1 MKILYCLSTVESAEP
16 EAVAQFIAGYE
27 LNGGTWSGTITVL
40 ENISTI
46 NIDTEFVQTYINQGY
61 EMLLRN
67 TGLINVY
74 SSVYNYAIE
83 NGMLFVVPVGS
94 NNFHSQYTDFDNLH
108 SMILCGS
115 GVRGYGNATAYPC
128 MFYDCSSTE
137 LNDYTIKDIR
147 QCGTSYNITHVARIS
162 SNVLGVKIDGY
173 NTEAL
178 LNSIGL
184 IMYLNA
190 NGTNHSELP
199 MYFAGLTGTDI
210 TSLPSGI
217 KYISYVGNGYFE
229 IYHSTSAG
237 TLTTYQ
243 TVTGG
248 TVKFGSNNS
257 AEVML
262 QISDYHVAYANLGI
276 TVTGITGFQN
286 DVNGVHEVT
295 SRPDYQGFGDKM
307 TITFNLGTG
316 SNTGAGKMIFAT
328 QSYST
333 PFIAGQLAYIKDTTG
348 YNWFDVIGNAIKT
361 SSSGG
366 VVDAYSGYG
375 YLNAGAGSDSLI
387 DTSLATPVLTGNESG
402 QGSFQLIWNEVPYAK
417 EYEVYRQ
424 GVLIATVTAQITT
437 YGDHLSRQSKG
448 KRNWYKVRAKNGDV
462 YSEFSNL
469 VEYRYYYNTGIL
481 QKVYV

>member
-1 MKILYCLSTVESAEP
+1 MKILYCFSTTQSAEP

-27 LNGGTWSGTITVL
+27 LNGGTWGGTITVL
-40 ENISTI
+40 ENISTDS
-46 NIDTEFVQTYINQGY
+46 IDVDFVDSYLALGY

-67 TGLINVY
+67 SQLDRVY
-74 SSVYNYAIE
+74 QSIYNHAIE

-94 NNFHSQYTDFDNLH
+94 NNYHSQITNFVNNH
-108 SMILCGS
+108 TMVLCGS
-115 GVRGYGNATAYPC
+115 GVRGYGNATGYPC
-128 MFYDCSSTE
+128 MFYDCAPTE

-162 SNVLGVKIDGY
+162 SSVLGVKIDGY
-173 NTEAL
+173 NTTEL

-184 IMYLNA
+184 IMYLNV

-217 KYISYVGNGYFE
+217 KYISYVGNGEFY
-229 IYHSTSAG
+229 IYHTTSAG

-243 TVTGG
+243 AVTGG
-248 TVKFGSNNS
+248 TVKFGSNNP

-262 QISDYHVAYANLGI
+262 QISDYHVAYTGSGI

-286 DVNGVHEVT
+286 DVNGSHSVT
-295 SRPDYQGFGDKM
+295 SRPDYQGYGDKM

-333 PFIAGQLAYIKDTTG
+333 PFIAGQLAYMKDQTG
-348 YNWFDVIGNAIKT
+348 FDWFEVIGNAIVT
-361 SSSGG
+361 ASNSEL
-366 VVDAYSGYG
+366 DTYSGYG
-375 YLNAGAGSDSLI
+375 YLNAEAGSDSLV
-387 DTSLATPVLTGNESG
+387 DRTLQTPVLTGTETSAGNY
-402 QGSFQLIWNEVPYAK
+402 QLTWNEIPFAK
-417 EYEVYRQ
+417 EYEVYFQ
-424 GVLIATVTAQITT
+424 GSLLDTVTAQLTIYADT
-437 YGDHLSRQSKG
+437 LSRQSQG

-469 VEYRYYYNTGIL
+469 VEYKYYYNTGIL
-481 QKVYV
+481 QKVYA

>member
-1 MKILYCLSTVESAEP
+1 MKILYCLSTTQSAEP

-40 ENISTI
+40 ENISTVS
-46 NIDTEFVQTYINQGY
+46 IDTEFVQSYINQGY

-67 TGLINVY
+67 TGLIDVY

-94 NNFHSQYTDFDNLH
+94 NNYHSQYTDFDNLH

-115 GVRGYGNATAYPC
+115 GVRGYGNATSYNC
-128 MFYDCSSTE
+128 MFYDCASTE

-147 QCGTSYNITHVARIS
+147 QCGTSYNITHIARIS
-162 SNVLGVKIDGY
+162 STKLGIKIDGY

-184 IMYLNA
+184 IMYLNV

-243 TVTGG
+243 AVTGG

-257 AEVML
+257 SEVML
-262 QISDYHVAYANLGI
+262 QISDYHVAYAGLGI

-286 DVNGVHEVT
+286 DVNGIHEVT

-333 PFIAGQLAYIKDTTG
+333 PFIAGQLAYIRDTTG

-366 VVDAYSGYG
+366 VADAYSGYG

-387 DTSLATPVLTGNESG
+387 DTSLATPVLTGTETS
-402 QGSFQLIWNEVPYAK
+402 QGSFQLIWNEVPYADS
-417 EYEVYRQ
+417 YQVYFR
-424 GVLIATVTAQITT
+424 GVLLDTVTAQITT
-437 YGDHLSRQSKG
+437 YGDILSRQDKT
-448 KRNWYKVRAKNGDV
+448 KKNYYRVRAKRNDE
-462 YSEFSNL
+462 YSDWSNR
-469 VEYRYYYNTGIL
+469 VEYPYYYTT
-481 QKVYV
+481 KFAVKSYA